1 LSPCSPAGEAFS
13 NVTVDVRNALID
25 MSATEQGRK
34 VLALLRLDGF
44 RVEPPELFDGIAQKM
59 RKVRAETRP

>member
-1 LSPCSPAGEAFS
+1 
-13 NVTVDVRNALID
+13 